1 MLDLKQLKLSAKDIS
16 ILYVEDNEDIRK
28 AFSKYL
34 SKIFDHI
41 TVCENGLEGLE
52 KYEEKIFD
60 IIITDINMPLL
71 DGLSMSK
78 KIKEID
84 EYQHIIIVSAYKE
97 IENYME
103 AINIGVEGYILKP
116 IQYHQVNLL
125 LYKIITQINSYKL
138 NEEYKNNLKKLVEIK
153 TEEIKKQYITDR
165 LTGLKNRALLDKNL
179 LSKNIKTL
187 ILLNIDN
194 FNMLNNSYGFSF
206 SDDILIEVS
215 RLLEKF
221 ETEKFILYRLQ
232 ADVFAFLS
240 QDEALDEA
248 KEIAQ
253 DIKDFFNKNS
263 LTIQNVLINL
273 TFSIAIDYGLNK
285 DLLKTANLTIQ
296 ELREIDKN
304 KIGIYNKDSEFEKKQ
319 KNNLYNIN
327 KIREYLN
334 NEQLTIHFQA
344 IKNIKNDEITKYEV
358 LARIYSS
365 DDGIIMP
372 NEFLKPIQLAGL
384 MAEFTKKIID
394 KAFMFL
400 QNKDITI
407 SINITEQDLKEN
419 YLIDYLKE
427 KTSQYNISEKQV
439 ILEILES
446 ISISNDHLIL
456 EQLEKLKNMGF
467 VLAIDDFGSENSNF
481 SRLLQLNVDFIK
493 IDGSF
498 IKEIQTNKNS
508 QEIVKS
514 ILTFSHNLGYKV
526 IAEYVCNEE
535 IYHILQ
541 ELGVDYAQ
549 GYYVGKPK
557 ERLGE

>member
-221 ETEKFILYRLQ
+221 ESEKFVLYRLQ
-232 ADVFAFLS
+232 ADVFAFLA
-240 QDEALDEA
+240 QDEALEEA

-344 IKNIKNDEITKYEV
+344 IKDIKKDEITKYEV

-526 IAEYVCNEE
+526 IAEYVCSEE
-535 IYHILQ
+535 IYHIIQ

-549 GYYVGKPK
+549 GYYIGKPK
-557 ERLGE
+557 EKLGE